1 MAALTSS
8 SSPARARTNLAAQLA
23 ALCGVLAVAAIP
35 AGVAAARYLQEVRL
49 LQGTMVAVPA
59 AFVLGL
65 LAVVASLVLI
75 GVASSPGSAREI
87 QSYAII
93 RDDGSLRIQGRTLRL
108 FGIFIPDTGRVCRKT
123 GLPSCGS
130 RAALALDDL
139 IKGRGFVRC
148 ELMGG
153 DTASCFV
160 RRDIGLSGEWDL
172 AASLLLQGLAVA
184 SPEAPE
190 GYRATERWARHL
202 GAGIWGRF
210 AP

>member
-1 MAALTSS
+1 MKSRAKALFASGGLVE
-8 SSPARARTNLAAQLA
+8 RCR
-23 ALCGVLAVAAIP
+23 
-35 AGVAAARYLQEVRL
+35 RL
-49 LQGTMVAVPA
+49 LAI
-59 AFVLGL
+59 
-65 LAVVASLVLI
+65 VVGSLVLI
-75 GVASSPGSAREI
+75 GVASSPGSGRQI
-87 QSYAII
+87 QSYAIV
-93 RDDGSLRIQGRTLRL
+93 RDDGSLRIQGKTLRL

-123 GLPSCGS
+123 GLPSCGP

-148 ELMGG
+148 ELIGA
-153 DTASCFV
+153 DTAACFV

-184 SPEAPE
+184 SPDAPE
-190 GYRATERWARHL
+190 GYRAIERRARYL